1 MPQEV
6 HTAVHSTRAYLP
18 VPFIKSN
25 REKNRQVRVSLF
37 VYVYPPP
44 PKQNDA
50 KNELFE
56 NGKMSW
62 TASLETNKLIPPISQ
77 VPGYGLAI
85 QGTLKLV
92 KMVPLVQ
99 GPGSN
104 HLF

>member
-18 VPFIKSN
+18 VSFIKSN
-25 REKNRQVRVSLF
+25 REKNRQVCVSPF
-37 VYVYPPP
+37 VYVYPAPHQ
-44 PKQNDA
+44 KKWCQN
-50 KNELFE
+50 KLFE

-62 TASLETNKLIPPISQ
+62 TVSLETNKLIPAISQ

-85 QGTLKLV
+85 HGTVKLV

-104 HLF
+104 HLL